1 MWDAS
6 WATLTD
12 VNRCSQR
19 GSWRGGGG
27 TLFQVYQPTDPGVH
41 PSLSPALQWS
51 GLATRTP
58 HTTPRRQL
66 WWSIQ
71 GWEQVGISSTWARVM
86 DGLYLFFL
94 AGRYRVQ
101 KELFVRPL
109 EIKLRR
115 WSWLWN
121 FKSGPAFGPAY
132 RTFWS
137 HLVYQTRLPILVVRL
152 SFDFLLCLCRS
163 VHAALNTCG
172 GLRHVYS
179 SLTVS
184 ICIMFVRMVNIIIV
198 INHFKLRWLLFVVH
212 ITVYNSFTLTHFK
225 SALRLKLNDLNVLL

>member
-27 TLFQVYQPTDPGVH
+27 TFFQVYQPTDPGVH

-58 HTTPRRQL
+58 HTTPRQQL

-172 GLRHVYS
+172 GS
-179 SLTVS
+179 G
-184 ICIMFVRMVNIIIV
+184 MF
-198 INHFKLRWLLFVVH
+198 
-212 ITVYNSFTLTHFK
+212 THHSQFL
-225 SALRLKLNDLNVLL
+225 SASCLWGW

>member
-1 MWDAS
+1 MFTKGKLEGRWWHTLPGLPAHRSRCASLFVTCSSVIRFSHEDAS
-6 WATLTD
+6 YDA
-12 VNRCSQR
+12 
-19 GSWRGGGG
+19 
-27 TLFQVYQPTDPGVH
+27 
-41 PSLSPALQWS
+41 
-51 GLATRTP
+51 
-58 HTTPRRQL
+58 RRQL

-172 GLRHVYS
+172 GS
-179 SLTVS
+179 G
-184 ICIMFVRMVNIIIV
+184 MF
-198 INHFKLRWLLFVVH
+198 
-212 ITVYNSFTLTHFK
+212 THHSQFL
-225 SALRLKLNDLNVLL
+225 SASCLWGW